1 MIMDFDGWK
10 MWWMSRRRWVDVDM
24 RDGGGSELVSRY
36 QVTIGPI
43 ISSYFLSDVTRVWW
57 MD

>member
-1 MIMDFDGWK
+1 MI
-10 MWWMSRRRWVDVDM
+10 RWADVGM
-24 RDGGGSELVSRY
+24 RDEGGFELVSKY
-36 QVTIGPI
+36 QVTIVPT